1 MESFLN
7 DPDIKESIRRNL
19 MVQKA
24 AKQFLLIDRKIAIEE
39 QKRFSNK
46 ITERMRTARAV
57 SQAAKQF
64 NDLVSIFVQH
74 ISML

>member
-24 AKQFLLIDRKIAIEE
+24 AKEFILK
-39 QKRFSNK
+39 
-46 ITERMRTARAV
+46 
-57 SQAAKQF
+57 
-64 NDLVSIFVQH
+64 VSIFVQH

>member
-1 MESFLN
+1 MKNF
-7 DPDIKESIRRNL
+7 
-19 MVQKA
+19 
-24 AKQFLLIDRKIAIEE
+24 LIDRKMAIEE

-74 ISML
+74 ISMLQ